1 MVLPFAGWTTTSA
14 DATDTQQFVVAVRG
28 RTTISAD
35 ATDNRCLTF
44 ISVAGR
50 RDSGL
55 DQLEHLAASGM
66 HLVWWHWLF
75 RLSWKLASS
84 AGNFSKTAS

>member
-28 RTTISAD
+28 RTTTSAD

-55 DQLEHLAASGM
+55 DQLEQRQAARHVHRVNTDIQQNQEDVGM
-66 HLVWWHWLF
+66 F
-75 RLSWKLASS
+75 QSQ
-84 AGNFSKTAS
+84 